1 MKPLEGESAHQK
13 AGDDR
18 NGVLLRPEPCY
29 HRSPDTPSNGK
40 PPALFEET
48 ETYEQTRAAM
58 LADRARRENKKR
70 NLPRYAEGMT
80 PRAAFIEGQRAKN
93 RAAVERNIKAAEK
106 AREQEARAAARLPR
120 DPQAEAARAI
130 FGALKNGSEA
140 ARRYATQ
147 LMKHAPDEL
156 RAAVM
161 QLAEVDSEFKR
172 RRSRR
177 PNGF

>member
-1 MKPLEGESAHQK
+1 MPDQ
-13 AGDDR
+13 
-18 NGVLLRPEPCY
+18 PE
-29 HRSPDTPSNGK
+29 TTQQFN
-40 PPALFEET
+40 AEI
-48 ETYEQTRAAM
+48 

-70 NLPRYAEGMT
+70 NLARYAEGMT

-120 DPQAEAARAI
+120 DPTGEAASAI
-130 FGALKNGSEA
+130 FGALQNGSES
-140 ARRYATQ
+140 ARRYAAQ
-147 LMKHAPDEL
+147 LMKHAPDDL

-161 QLAEVDSEFKR
+161 KLAGADSQWKQ
-172 RRSRR
+172 RRSNK